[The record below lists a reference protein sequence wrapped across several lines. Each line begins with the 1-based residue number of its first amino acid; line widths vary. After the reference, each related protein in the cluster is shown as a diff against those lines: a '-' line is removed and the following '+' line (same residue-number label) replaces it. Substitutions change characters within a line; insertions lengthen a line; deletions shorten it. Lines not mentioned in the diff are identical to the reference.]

1 MEDKDD
7 KKVQSGDTSP
17 KGNDAIASSPVA
29 AKTQPEAVAR
39 TFSNILKVKA
49 DPPGLDE
56 EERTRR
62 AKALSGAIAHGL
74 RQYGEVHVRC
84 IGHSAIAKGA
94 KCIAIASGMVAVH
107 GFDLYCRPGF
117 ISVDNFGEQGNH
129 DMTGI
134 SFLVV
139 TSQLQSDTIKK

>member
-1 MEDKDD
+1 MDEKDGNSIQGVD
-7 KKVQSGDTSP
+7 VQQKEVASKQELPSEKKIQD
-17 KGNDAIASSPVA
+17 PV
-29 AKTQPEAVAR
+29 PR

-49 DPPGLDE
+49 DPPGLSA
-56 EERTRR
+56 EERTKKS
-62 AKALSGAIAHGL
+62 KALAGAIAHGL
-74 RQYGEVHVRC
+74 RQYGEVQVRC
-84 IGHSAIAKGA
+84 VGHDSIAKGA

-117 ISVDNFGEQGNH
+117 ISVENFGTHVNH

-139 TSQLQSDTIKK
+139 TSQMQSDVVKK